1 MDFKSLLKSFDTLAE
16 GDVVHKGDYGNKY
29 GKEDVR
35 DQYGHKIGRV
45 DKGEEAKKSEPKK
58 GRGRPKKDVGDTG
71 TKFDSSSLANV
82 LGGKKPSKAVGT
94 VSKKHSLKEYM
105 ESVEAEKTLNEA
117 DPVQIKPASQT
128 QTQVIQQG
136 NKTLGTVNNP
146 QLAAQLK
153 NAIGKGEMTLSG
165 DEELDEVIDIDTLN
179 QLASHPMAGPLAA
192 AGGAAAGTAIGQGIK
207 KTVDWLTKR
216 KEDKALAQR
225 QAKVAEGKKDKP
237 DFLDV
242 DKDGNKKES
251 FKKAVKD
258 KAKK

>member
-58 GRGRPKKDVGDTG
+58 GRGRPKKDVGDAG

-117 DPVQIKPASQT
+117 DPIQIKPASQT
-128 QTQVIQQG
+128 NTQVIQQG

-153 NAIGKGEMTLSG
+153 NAIGKGEMSLNG
-165 DEELDEVIDIDTLN
+165 DDEQQMDEGEDEGKPGKNFAKI
-179 QLASHPMAGPLAA
+179 AKSAGAHYGSKA
-192 AGGAAAGTAIGQGIK
+192 AGERVAG
-207 KTVDWLTKR
+207 
-216 KEDKALAQR
+216 
-225 QAKVAEGKKDKP
+225 
-237 DFLDV
+237 
-242 DKDGNKKES
+242 
-251 FKKAVKD
+251 AVKAKLA
-258 KAKK
+258 KAGKLEESITIAESPETLQHIINKYKHEIGRAHV